1 MSVKAIL
8 NEKGRQVVT
17 VDPQAKVRQAVALL
31 SENRIGAVIIVKPGD
46 KIAGILTERDVVA
59 AMAKF
64 GAECLDKTVSAVMW
78 SKVYSCTE
86 DMSIDDI
93 MEIMNNMRA
102 RHLPVEK
109 NGRLVGIV
117 SIGDAVRHHIRAI
130 EHEAEQIKAYIAG

>member
-8 NEKGRQVVT
+8 DEKGRQVVT
-17 VDPQAKVRQAVALL
+17 VDPQTKVRQAIGLL
-31 SENRIGAVIIVKPGD
+31 HENRIGAVVIVKPGD

-59 AMAKF
+59 AMARF
-64 GAECLDKTVSAVMW
+64 GADCLDKTVSAVMW

-86 DMSIDDI
+86 DMTINDI

-109 NGRLVGIV
+109 SGRLVGIV

-130 EHEAEQIKAYIAG
+130 EREAEQIKAYIAG

>member
-64 GAECLDKTVSAVMW
+64 GAECLDKPVSSVMW
-78 SKVYSCTE
+78 AKVYCCTE
-86 DMSIDDI
+86 EMSINDI

-130 EHEAEQIKAYIAG
+130 EHETEQIKAYIAG

>member
-64 GAECLDKTVSAVMW
+64 GAECLDKPVSSVMW
-78 SKVYSCTE
+78 AKVYCCTE
-86 DMSIDDI
+86 EMSINDI

-130 EHEAEQIKAYIAG
+130 ERETEQIKAYIAG

>member
-17 VDPQAKVRQAVALL
+17 VDPQAKVRQVVALL

-64 GAECLDKTVSAVMW
+64 GADCLDKTVSAVMW
-78 SKVYSCTE
+78 SKVHSCTE
-86 DMSIDDI
+86 EMSIDDI